1 MTANP
6 MPMPITTTG
15 IIHIEILCI
24 PDKSNAVMSIGIMM
38 LPTAGHQIT

>member
-15 IIHIEILCI
+15 IIHIEICT
-24 PDKSNAVMSIGIMM
+24 PDKSNAVVSIGIMV